1 MDNPLTFAEQ
11 IYFNSINYYTMKK
24 HTPKSLFALLFV
36 LTLCRVAAQEKTP
49 LYLNPAYNRE
59 ARVEDLLNRLTPE
72 EKIGLMMNQSKPV
85 SRLNIPKYDWW
96 NEALHG
102 VARAGTATVFPQAI
116 AMAATFNDDLHLT
129 TFSMI
134 SDEAWAK
141 YHKAIASD
149 KREIYYGLTFWTPN
163 INIFRDPRWGRGMET
178 YGEDPY
184 LTTRLGLSAVKGLQG
199 DDPEF
204 LKAHACAKHYA
215 VHSGPEWNRHSY
227 NAKVTD
233 KDLWETYLPAFG
245 ALVKEGNVQE
255 VMCAYNRF
263 EDAPC
268 CGSGKLLINILRNKW
283 KYKGL
288 VVSDCWAIDD
298 FFKPGHHAT
307 HKDSASASV
316 AAVLSGT
323 DLECGRS
330 YESLIKALKSGQI
343 NQKDIDI
350 SVRRIL
356 KARFDLGM
364 FDADDRVKW
373 AGIPYSTVDCESHRR
388 QALKVARESMTLLKN
403 NNHTLPLSKK
413 IKTIA
418 VIGANADDSVMLWAN
433 YNGFPSST
441 TTILEG
447 IRRKVPNARI
457 IYDKGCDLVE
467 KTVRTNLMNNFASN
481 GKQGMSAVYFN
492 NTKWEGSPVCQTE
505 GIENINFTT
514 SGGTQFAANV
524 NLENFTARYTGLFT
538 APFTGKISFS
548 IKADDGYSLTFN
560 GKKVLEAPNYSAA
573 SKKQIYSLEMKKG
586 EKLEV
591 TLEYLQLLLNG
602 DICFEVYSERPVEFN
617 SLKEKLKEADVIVY
631 AGGLSARLEGEEM
644 PVSAEGFR
652 GGDREK
658 IELPA
663 VQQEL
668 LRELRSTGKP
678 VVFVL
683 CTGSAIALEAD
694 EPNYDALLNAW
705 YGGQAG
711 GSAVADVLFGDYNPA
726 GRLPVTFYK
735 STSQLPDFEDY
746 NMENRTY
753 RYFKQTPLYPF
764 GFGLSYSGFVYSNAK
779 LSKSE
784 IKQGESIQLSVQLQ
798 NSGKYNGDEVV
809 QVYVR
814 ALNRPNQPI
823 KSLKAFR
830 RIHTLAGKSQQVRF
844 SLSADSFKTYN
855 ERTGEM
861 EIMPGS
867 YEILV
872 GGSSLENKL
881 LKTKLMIK

>member
-1 MDNPLTFAEQ
+1 
-11 IYFNSINYYTMKK
+11 MKK
-24 HTPKSLFALLFV
+24 NHLRNLLSLFV
-36 LTLCRVAAQEKTP
+36 LALFCHATAQEKVLP
-49 LYLNPAYNRE
+49 YLNPSLSRE
-59 ARVEDLLNRLTPE
+59 KRVEDLLNRLTPE
-72 EKIGLMMNQSKPV
+72 EKIGLMMNQSKEV

-102 VARAGTATVFPQAI
+102 VARSGTATVFPQAI
-116 AMAATFNDDLHLT
+116 AMAATFNDDMQLT

-134 SDEAWAK
+134 SDEARAK
-141 YHKAIASD
+141 YHKAISTG

-184 LTTRLGLSAVKGLQG
+184 LTTRLGLSTVKGLQG

-204 LKAHACAKHYA
+204 LKTHACAKHYA

-227 NAKVTD
+227 NAKVSD
-233 KDLWETYLPAFG
+233 KDLWETYLPAFE
-245 ALVKEGNVQE
+245 ALVKKGNVQE

-268 CGSGKLLINILRNKW
+268 CGSGRLLTDILRNKW
-283 KYKGL
+283 GYKGM

-307 HKDSASASV
+307 HKDSVSASV
-316 AAVLSGT
+316 AAVLNGT

-330 YESLIKALKSGQI
+330 YESLIKGVKSGLI
-343 NQKDIDI
+343 NLKDIDVA
-350 SVRRIL
+350 VRRIL

-364 FDADDRVKW
+364 FDADENVKW
-373 AGIPYSTVDCESHRR
+373 AGIPYSVVDCDSHKR

-481 GKQGMSAVYFN
+481 GKQGMDAVYFN
-492 NTKWEGSPVCQTE
+492 NTKWEGSPVCRTE

-524 NLENFTARYTGLFT
+524 NLVNFTARYTGLFT

-548 IKADDGYSLTFN
+548 IKADDGYRLTFN
-560 GKKVLEAPNYSAA
+560 GKKVLEAPNYSTA

-746 NMENRTY
+746 NMKNRTY
-753 RYFKQTPLYPF
+753 RYMTGKPLYPF
-764 GFGLSYSGFVYSNAK
+764 GFGLSYSGFIYSKAI

-784 IKQGESIQLSVQLQ
+784 IKKGDGVQLSVGLQ
-798 NSGKYNGDEVV
+798 NSGKYDGDEVV

-814 ALNRPNQPI
+814 ALNRPNQPV
-823 KSLKAFR
+823 KSLRAFR
-830 RIHTLAGKSQQVRF
+830 RINTLAGKSQKVVF
-844 SLSADSFKTYN
+844 NLNADSFKSYN
-855 ERTGEM
+855 EKNGKM
-861 EIMPGS
+861 EVVPGS

-872 GGSSLENKL
+872 GGSSVDSQL
-881 LKTKLMIK
+881 LKTKLIIR